1 MTANGGPHPER
12 CILVTGGA
20 GYIGSHTSL
29 QLLLDG
35 YKVVI
40 IDNFANSCEEAV
52 RRVLDLAG
60 KQGQNLV
67 LHKVGNFDFSY
78 YVLHYSCYYSWS
90 LVVKWCI
97 KCSLPARL
105 RLSESRHYCDKQ
117 NELCPANCQWVKIA
131 FTFCRRICRD
141 MRILAVYL
149 WEEILHELLIQ
160 FCVLALIFEHLVNQW
175 QTWTKI
181 KVDDWLRPQWTSVS
195 WDVSAFNPSRSILSF
210 QNLCQHFHGMY
221 AASVACVEISS
232 KP

>member
-90 LVVKWCI
+90 LVK
-97 KCSLPARL
+97 
-105 RLSESRHYCDKQ
+105 
-117 NELCPANCQWVKIA
+117 
-131 FTFCRRICRD
+131 
-141 MRILAVYL
+141 
-149 WEEILHELLIQ
+149 
-160 FCVLALIFEHLVNQW
+160 
-175 QTWTKI
+175 
-181 KVDDWLRPQWTSVS
+181 
-195 WDVSAFNPSRSILSF
+195 
-210 QNLCQHFHGMY
+210 
-221 AASVACVEISS
+221 
-232 KP
+232 